1 MNKLVLIKG
10 TGSFRISL
18 FGQNIFEIRCKLIQ
32 PKVYLQTPSCSR
44 FAQQKNP
51 NKEPFHL
58 SISPPQKKGLGISP
72 PPQNK
77 TKNNQFDSPVF
88 SASAK
93 VQEQMSWLHVEVTWD
108 EHKTKSSKQK
118 NAPKTPG
125 KMEKNN
131 QQRGTCF

>member
-51 NKEPFHL
+51 NKEPYRL
-58 SISPPQKKGLGISP
+58 SISSPPQKKGWVFHLHP
-72 PPQNK
+72 K
-77 TKNNQFDSPVF
+77 TK
-88 SASAK
+88 
-93 VQEQMSWLHVEVTWD
+93 
-108 EHKTKSSKQK
+108 
-118 NAPKTPG
+118 PKTTSLIHPFFRFG
-125 KMEKNN
+125 QGARTDELVTC
-131 QQRGTCF
+131 RGDLR